1 MVDKSTKKRK
11 RQGQA
16 PNDPVSA
23 RFANEYLGYAPRARG
38 ETLPRER
45 YGFLAPDEFHSR
57 YVEKRQPVVLTHTFD
72 DESELASASTWTDE
86 FLRQRCGAGSKVRME
101 LREGGRFGCGVYR
114 DVTFDEFMDLFSN
127 GDSGVYLS
135 AGGKSETFAAPARR
149 LFCAG
154 DAKSA
159 REKGLLPLRPSAM
172 PESLVPAD
180 INLWMGRAAKGE
192 MTSSGLHHDFHD
204 NLYVLVRGEKHFKL
218 YAPRDAGKM
227 YTNKDIRWVHENG
240 LINYKCFPS
249 TLQDGDVA
257 LEDGETALERRVRKA
272 RLVDANIDDDESD
285 ADDEPG
291 FGEGHDDFDDD
302 VFDGVDDFDELEE
315 SISADSSSG
324 DGGTAD
330 EEDDGSHTS
339 DGGAKKVSRDTCDPA
354 SFSRVEYDKLE
365 KYPLF
370 KSATCIEVTVRA
382 GEALYLP
389 AGWFHDVSSG
399 ETSAAAGHCAVNY
412 WFNPPP
418 LGEEWGPRRALWEED
433 FKRSVVDKIF
443 RNDGEAAT

>member
-1 MVDKSTKKRK
+1 MADKSTKKRK
-11 RQGQA
+11 RQSQA
-16 PNDPVSA
+16 PSDPVSA

-45 YGFLAPDEFHSR
+45 YGSRTREDFHAR

-72 DESELASASTWTDE
+72 DESELASAATWSDD

-101 LREGGRFGCGVYR
+101 VREGGRFGRGVYR
-114 DVTFDEFMDLFSN
+114 DVTFGEFMDLFSN

-135 AGGKSETFAAPARR
+135 AGGKNETFAAPARR
-149 LFCAG
+149 LVCAG
-154 DAKSA
+154 DVKSV
-159 REKGLLPLRPSAM
+159 REKGLLPLRPNAM

-180 INLWMGRAAKGE
+180 INLWMGRAAQGE

-204 NLYVLVRGEKHFKL
+204 NLYVLVRGEKRFKL
-218 YAPRDAGKM
+218 FSPRDAGKM

-272 RLVDANIDDDESD
+272 RVADENRDSAADNKDDDDE
-285 ADDEPG
+285 EPG
-291 FGEGHDDFDDD
+291 FSDGDDDFDDD
-302 VFDGVDDFDELEE
+302 VFNGVDDFDELEE
-315 SISADSSSG
+315 SLSADSSSG
-324 DGGTAD
+324 EA
-330 EEDDGSHTS
+330 DDGDNDGS
-339 DGGAKKVSRDTCDPA
+339 DVNGVAKTVSRDTCDPA
-354 SFSRVEYDKLE
+354 SFSRVEYENLE

-399 ETSAAAGHCAVNY
+399 EASADVGHCAVNY

-443 RNDGEAAT
+443 CNGGEAVE